1 MNKTITF
8 SLLFS
13 VITVSSIQAQ
23 SIEEVETA
31 MKFEQYDVAK
41 HDLYQLIKVEPN
53 QGKHFFNLGSIHL
66 KENQS
71 DSAMIYFKQGLKATK
86 NFNINNIGIGQ
97 LSLNEGKDKEA
108 RSKFNAAQI
117 RLPKND
123 IETYL
128 LVSKAYIE
136 STKPDPEK
144 AMEAAKK
151 AIKVNPKRVEGY
163 IALGDAYMADRS
175 SKLATSAY
183 REALEIDKTN
193 PLAKIKIANVFR
205 FNNNYEDALK
215 TLNEV
220 VNEHPDY
227 ELVYKE
233 LAQTYAAYARFSFD
247 KTKNIQAV
255 SNYAKFHSMIG
266 ESVDSDNAYADFL
279 VKVRDFK
286 GLETLMKDKWLSR
299 GDNFKVYKYAAI
311 SAYNNGKYD
320 DAYTFITKYFDVQ
333 DKPQQIVGVDYLY
346 LGLAEIEKAKKQD
359 GTLDDAKYQL
369 AVANIK
375 KGLDLDKDLASELYE
390 HGLKLFKDEKYAQS
404 YHLFNLGTTNKE
416 NENYVYDLYYKANA
430 LYLTHN
436 KPLFNNQLQTALS
449 TLDEL
454 IKVSPSTHEAYLL
467 QARINLLINTDAS
480 KMQAEKAYENFINL
494 LKTKKLIND
503 KELQEAVKESYTYI
517 GVFNKDKNVEK
528 AKVNLDKA
536 AQL

>member
-151 AIKVNPKRVEGY
+151 
-163 IALGDAYMADRS
+163 
-175 SKLATSAY
+175 
-183 REALEIDKTN
+183 
-193 PLAKIKIANVFR
+193 
-205 FNNNYEDALK
+205 
-215 TLNEV
+215 
-220 VNEHPDY
+220 
-227 ELVYKE
+227 
-233 LAQTYAAYARFSFD
+233 Q
-247 KTKNIQAV
+247 
-255 SNYAKFHSMIG
+255 
-266 ESVDSDNAYADFL
+266 
-279 VKVRDFK
+279 
-286 GLETLMKDKWLSR
+286 
-299 GDNFKVYKYAAI
+299 
-311 SAYNNGKYD
+311 
-320 DAYTFITKYFDVQ
+320 
-333 DKPQQIVGVDYLY
+333 
-346 LGLAEIEKAKKQD
+346 
-359 GTLDDAKYQL
+359 
-369 AVANIK
+369 
-375 KGLDLDKDLASELYE
+375 
-390 HGLKLFKDEKYAQS
+390 
-404 YHLFNLGTTNKE
+404 
-416 NENYVYDLYYKANA
+416 
-430 LYLTHN
+430 
-436 KPLFNNQLQTALS
+436 
-449 TLDEL
+449 
-454 IKVSPSTHEAYLL
+454 
-467 QARINLLINTDAS
+467 
-480 KMQAEKAYENFINL
+480 
-494 LKTKKLIND
+494 
-503 KELQEAVKESYTYI
+503 
-517 GVFNKDKNVEK
+517 
-528 AKVNLDKA
+528 
-536 AQL
+536 